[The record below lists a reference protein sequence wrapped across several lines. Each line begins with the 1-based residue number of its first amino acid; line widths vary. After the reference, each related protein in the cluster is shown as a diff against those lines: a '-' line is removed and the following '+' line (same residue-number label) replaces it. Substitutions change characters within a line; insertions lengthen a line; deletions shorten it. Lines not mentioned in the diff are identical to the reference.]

1 MRLNVSSHSERR
13 PQGSSESGQAL
24 PVVMTIVFIVVLLSV
39 ALITRVN
46 GDFKNTNLESKTQQ
60 ARALAQSGVADAMF
74 QIDQQ
79 GASPSS
85 FCNEPNSSTF
95 TVPGVTVTNG
105 SPAATVASGGF
116 PSVHPAEGVSGT
128 GLAAGTVVRAVVG
141 NALTLS
147 QSATSSATVTL
158 TFSTCLSSIPG
169 APGTVYTARYNSS
182 TGAYTVFSK
191 GTTKNITY
199 AVQATVTNNPILV
212 DGVVGGTV
220 TFNGNS
226 QTDVNITDAYGRCVT
241 AAPCSGTNP
250 GATVGIGVT
259 AGGTLTCHG
268 PSDPNATYVNY
279 GGTISSCTPFKNVGP
294 IYYPQPPSQTCP
306 PPLNPY
312 GAQPTPCMLPL
323 TTATP
328 PGPTLPCTSMSPAV
342 SGSDAAGYTVT
353 GSATAASAPTL
364 EPGIYSCRGGLTMT
378 KNVNI
383 DYSSQTNGGRVEI
396 YVFPAVGS
404 TKSPTVSFGGST
416 VNACETIGSGVG
428 QYEPATCNGGLVGDP
443 TDLQIYAG
451 GGNTDGLADLG
462 NSNVDAIFWGPT
474 MDLTLTGASDN
485 LTWTG
490 AVVLGTITANGAVSF
505 SLNFDQRLESEYQV
519 ASWQISNYLETSPNF
534 SIP

>member
-1 MRLNVSSHSERR
+1 MRLNVSSHSECRQ
-13 PQGSSESGQAL
+13 QGSNESGQAL

-60 ARALAQSGVADAMF
+60 ARALAQSGVADALF

-85 FCNEPNSSTF
+85 FCNEPNSATF
-95 TVPGVTVTNG
+95 TVAGVTVTNG
-105 SPAATVASGGF
+105 SSAATVASGGF
-116 PSVHPAEGVSGT
+116 PGVHSAEGVNGI
-128 GLAAGTVVRAVVG
+128 GLAAGTIVRAVVG

-147 QSATSSATVTL
+147 QSATASGTVTL
-158 TFSTCLSSIPG
+158 TFSICLSSIPG

-182 TGAYTVFSK
+182 TGAYTVFSQ
-191 GTTKNITY
+191 GTVKNITY
-199 AVQATVTNNPILV
+199 AVKATVTNNPILL
-212 DGVVGGTV
+212 DAVVGGTV

-226 QTDVNITDAYGRCVT
+226 QTDVNVTDPYGNDI
-241 AAPCSGTNP
+241 A

-259 AGGTLTCHG
+259 KGGTLTCNG

-306 PPLNPY
+306 PTLNTY
-312 GAQPTPCMLPL
+312 GAPPTPCMLPL
-323 TTATP
+323 TSATP

-353 GSATAASAPTL
+353 GSATAATAPLL

-378 KNVNI
+378 KNVKI

-404 TKSPTVSFGGST
+404 TQSPTVSFGGSS
-416 VNACETIGSGVG
+416 VNACQTIGSGSG
-428 QYEPATCNGGLVGDP
+428 ICKGGLVGDP

-451 GGNTDGLADLG
+451 GGNTDGTANLG
-462 NSNVDAIFWGPT
+462 GSNVDAVFWGPT
-474 MDLTLTGASDN
+474 MDLRLNGASDN

-490 AVVLGTITANGAVSF
+490 AVILGTITANGSVSF

-519 ASWQISNYLETSPNF
+519 ASWQISNYLETTPNF